1 MRDPDD
7 GAVEAA
13 QKVGKLQLQIPFEK
27 SIERRERLVQQNSLR
42 SGAEDARQRDAL
54 LLTARELRG
63 QLPFE
68 TLQTEQADRLRQLP
82 LFLGACSGA
91 DAAEDILLGGHGG
104 EQRILLEQIADA
116 AFLGRKINVRLVV
129 EQCFAVEDDLP
140 AVGPFDA
147 CDAFERHA
155 LAAAG
160 RAEQGECFTVHLE
173 FGAQMKAA
181 EFFFNIDIQRHHARS
196 FRRRAFLRSSILTAS
211 STTVEMAMFTMTH
224 RNASASL
231 SVRHI

>member
-1 MRDPDD
+1 M
-7 GAVEAA
+7 
-13 QKVGKLQLQIPFEK
+13 
-27 SIERRERLVQQNSLR
+27 
-42 SGAEDARQRDAL
+42 
-54 LLTARELRG
+54 
-63 QLPFE
+63 
-68 TLQTEQADRLRQLP
+68 
-82 LFLGACSGA
+82 
-91 DAAEDILLGGHGG
+91 
-104 EQRILLEQIADA
+104 LEQIADA
-116 AFLGRKINVRLVV
+116 ALLRRQINVLFTV

-147 CDAFERHA
+147 CDALERHA

-173 FGAQMKAA
+173 FGAQVEAPKL
-181 EFFFNIDIQRHHARS
+181 FFNIDIQRHHARS